1 MKLYSGQKV
10 KVRIYKK
17 RPGRWNSDGLMDMYM
32 DKIVTINKIAGK
44 QITIME
50 DDDWIW
56 DKSDFEPVF
65 FLPEELFEI

>member
-1 MKLYSGQKV
+1 
-10 KVRIYKK
+10 
-17 RPGRWNSDGLMDMYM
+17 M